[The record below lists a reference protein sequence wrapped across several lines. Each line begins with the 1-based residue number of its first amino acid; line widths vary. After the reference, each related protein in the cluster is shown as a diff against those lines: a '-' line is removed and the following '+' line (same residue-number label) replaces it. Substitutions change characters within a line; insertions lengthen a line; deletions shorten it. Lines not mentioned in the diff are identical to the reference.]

1 MVFSSTIFLFG
12 FLPLALLIYY
22 VTPFKVRNLA
32 LFLLSMLFYGFGEP
46 IYIAVM
52 LFSITVAY
60 LTGFPIG
67 KYRVSKPRVARFWLI
82 LSISVNLALLLFFKY
97 TNFFIENLMLIPPLG
112 NLLSP
117 IEDLTLPIGISFYT
131 FQIISY
137 SIDLYRGDTDTQ
149 KNYIAFGTYVSLFPQ
164 LIAGPIVR
172 YRDVNDQ
179 LTSRTHS
186 VDKFSVGVQRFTAG
200 FAKKVLLGDS
210 LAALFVY
217 LGTTCESEPTVLAS
231 WLMVLAYTLHIY
243 FDFSGYSD
251 MAIGL
256 GRMLGFEFLE
266 NFNYPY
272 MASSI
277 TDFWRRWHISLSSW
291 FREYVYIPLGGNR
304 LGLPRQFFNM
314 AVVWFLTGFWHGAA
328 WNFILWGVFYF
339 VILALEKAFLLKIF
353 NKNPLTR
360 VLGHVWTLLLVGMGW
375 MIFHYTDLT
384 EAFAVI
390 GGLFG
395 VGTVGLA
402 SAAVGYELLH
412 ALPLLLVALVAA
424 TPYPARLLTKLEG
437 KHPAVAVCRPILL
450 VLALILAVAYMVSG
464 TFSPFLYFNF

>member
-12 FLPLALLIYY
+12 FLPLSLLIYY
-22 VTPFKVRNLA
+22 VLPFKWRNPA
-32 LFLLSMLFYGFGEP
+32 LFLLSLFFYGFGEP
-46 IYIAVM
+46 TYIGIM

-67 KYRVSKPRVARFWLI
+67 RYRESHPRRARAFLI
-82 LSISVNLALLLFFKY
+82 LSLCLNGAMLLFFKY
-97 TNFFIENLMLIPPLG
+97 TNFFLENLALIPPLA
-112 NLLSP
+112 NV
-117 IEDLTLPIGISFYT
+117 LTPVEGLELPIGISFYT
-131 FQIISY
+131 FQIMSY

-149 KNYIAFGTYVSLFPQ
+149 RNYVAFGTYVSLFPQ

-179 LTSRTHS
+179 LTNRTHS
-186 VDKFSVGVQRFTAG
+186 LEKFSSGVRRFTVG

-210 LAALFVY
+210 LAALYAYFE
-217 LGTTCESEPTVLAS
+217 TSASFEPTVMTA
-231 WLMVLAYTLHIY
+231 WLMMLTFTLHIY

-272 MASSI
+272 IASSI
-277 TDFWRRWHISLSSW
+277 TDFWRRWHMSLSSW

-304 LGLPRQFFNM
+304 RGLGRQFFNM
-314 AVVWFLTGFWHGAA
+314 AAVWLLTGFWHGAA
-328 WNFILWGVFYF
+328 WNFILWGGFYF
-339 VILALEKAFLLKIF
+339 VILALEKAFLLKWF
-353 NKNPLTR
+353 DRSPVTR
-360 VLGHVWTLLLVGMGW
+360 ALGHIWALLLVGIGW
-375 MIFHYTDLT
+375 MIFDHTDLS
-384 EAFAVI
+384 EAFAAI

-395 VGTVGLA
+395 LGTVSLG
-402 SAAVGYELLH
+402 SAVVGYEALR
-412 ALPLLLVALVAA
+412 ALPLLLISLLAA
-424 TPYPARLLTKLEG
+424 TPYPTRLATRLRD
-437 KHPAVAVCRPILL
+437 KHPAAAVCEPLFLGAILL
-450 VLALILAVAYMVSG
+450 LAVAYMVSG